1 MVDILHVGNLA
12 ETAPPEFGR
21 ICKHNRF
28 LGGLHHDAVKAC
40 FHHVGGGDT
49 EIEVD
54 TVYTDE

>member
-12 ETAPPEFGR
+12 ETAPPELEESASTIVFWAV
-21 ICKHNRF
+21 
-28 LGGLHHDAVKAC
+28 LHHDAVKTC
-40 FHHVGGGDT
+40 FHHVGGDT